1 MRNIDIT
8 KSNRHPLPFYMSVIL
23 TIFIFPTYFLSI
35 YIVFFMFSASIL
47 TKDMYSFE
55 SITILT
61 TTTIVLNLVV
71 LAAIY
76 IVLSTINEYIIKK
89 KHRNN

>member
-1 MRNIDIT
+1 MKNIDIT

-23 TIFIFPTYFLSI
+23 VLFIFPSYFLSI
-35 YIVFFMFSASIL
+35 YIVFVMFSASIL

-61 TTTIVLNLVV
+61 TTILALNLAI
-71 LAAIY
+71 LTSIY
-76 IVLSTINEYIIKK
+76 IILSTINEYIIKK
-89 KHRNN
+89 KRQ